1 VGGPGGSDRHRH
13 GRAYRYGR
21 WHGGPDPLAPP
32 YDLGNAVDEIGD
44 SVLAGSGVREALREL
59 LRRGAEGR
67 RGLDELRRSVRERLR
82 KARTAGRMDGT
93 LQEVRELLDKALTA
107 EKRELFPDPDDA
119 ARLAEDE
126 LDALPD
132 DTAGAVRALKDYP
145 WRSDEARQAYQQIQ
159 DLLRREV
166 LDSSFASMKNAL
178 ENASEQDMQAV
189 KDMVADLSQLI
200 DAHNRGEDTD
210 QRFADFMDKHGQFF
224 PENPESIEELIDSLA
239 RRAAA
244 QERMMAGLSPDQ
256 RAELSDLMAQTMA
269 DMGLASEMS
278 HLQDALRQAR
288 PDLPWGQRGQVP
300 DGEQGLGLGDATSA
314 VAELADLEALSSQLS
329 QGYAGASLADI
340 DEELLERALGRP
352 AVDDLAALRQMERE
366 LERQGYLN
374 RSDGR
379 LELSPKAVRR
389 LGATAL
395 RRVFAKLDAAGRG
408 DHDVADAGSAG
419 ELTGSSRDWRFG
431 DEQPLDVVRTVKNA
445 VLRTAHE
452 PRAEGERRVRI
463 AVDDFEVVET
473 ERRTGAAV
481 ALLVDLSYSMALR
494 GTWGAAKSTAM
505 ALHSLVTTR
514 FPQDAIQII
523 GFSSTAQVLR
533 PETLAE
539 LSVDTLQGTNLQH
552 GLMLARRFLARHRDA
567 EPVVLVVTDGEPTA
581 HLEDDG
587 TPFFCWPPM
596 PETIARTVAEV
607 ERVARSGATVNVFA
621 LDPDPGLVHFV
632 HDLTERAGG
641 RVFQP
646 DPERLGE
653 YVVADYLRTRRGRR
667 AR

>member
-1 VGGPGGSDRHRH
+1 MTTRRGAKG
-13 GRAYRYGR
+13 YRYGR
-21 WHGGPDPLAPP
+21 WRGGPDPLAPP

-44 SVLAGSGVREALREL
+44 SVLGGSGVREALREL

-67 RGLDELRRSVRERLR
+67 PGLDELRRSVRERLR

-93 LQEVRELLDKALTA
+93 LQEVRELLDKALEA
-107 EKRELFPDPDDA
+107 ERRALFPDPDDA

-126 LDALPD
+126 LDALPEE
-132 DTAGAVRALKDYP
+132 TAGAVRALKDWQ
-145 WRSDEARQAYQQIQ
+145 WRSDEARQAYDQIQ
-159 DLLRREV
+159 DLLRKEV
-166 LDSSFASMKNAL
+166 LDSSFAQMKQAL
-178 ENASEQDMQAV
+178 ENAGEQDMQAI
-189 KDMVADLSQLI
+189 KDMVADLSQLV

-210 QRFADFMDKHGQFF
+210 ERFADFMEKHGQFF
-224 PENPESIEELIDSLA
+224 PDDPQSVEELIDSLA

-244 QERMMAGLSPDQ
+244 QERMMAGLSPEQ
-256 RAELSDLMAQTMA
+256 RAELSDLMAQTME
-269 DMGLASEMS
+269 DMGLASEMA
-278 HLQDALRQAR
+278 HLGDALRQAR
-288 PDLPWGQRGQVP
+288 PDLPWGRRGQVP
-300 DGEQGLGLGDATSA
+300 DGEQALGMGDATSA
-314 VAELADLEALSSQLS
+314 VAELADLEALSNQLS

-352 AVDDLAALRQMERE
+352 AVDDLAALRQMETE

-374 RSDGR
+374 RSGGK

-395 RRVFAKLDAAGRG
+395 RRVFAQLDAAGRG
-408 DHDVADAGSAG
+408 DHDVADAGAAG
-419 ELTGSSRDWRFG
+419 ELTGSSREWRFG

-452 PRAEGERRVRI
+452 PRSEHDRRVRI
-463 AVDDFEVVET
+463 AVEDFEVVET

-514 FPQDAIQII
+514 FPQDAIEII
-523 GFSSTAQVLR
+523 GFASTAQVLA
-533 PETLAE
+533 PSTLAE

-552 GLMLARRFLARHRDA
+552 GLMLARRFLAKHHDA

-607 ERVARSGATVNVFA
+607 ERVARTGATVNVFA

-641 RVFQP
+641 RVFTP
-646 DPERLGE
+646 DSDRLGE
-653 YVVADYLRTRRGRR
+653 FVVADYLKARKGRRTR
-667 AR
+667 

>member
-1 VGGPGGSDRHRH
+1 MRKPGRGH
-13 GRAYRYGR
+13 RYGR
-21 WHGGPDPLAPP
+21 WRGGPDPLAPP
-32 YDLGNAVDEIGD
+32 YDLGSAVDEIGD
-44 SVLAGSGVREALREL
+44 SVLGGSGVREALREL
-59 LRRGAEGR
+59 LRRGMDGR

-82 KARTAGRMDGT
+82 QARNAGRMDGT
-93 LQEVRELLDKALTA
+93 LQEVRELLDRAVEA
-107 EKRELFPDPDDA
+107 ERRELFPDPDDM
-119 ARLAEDE
+119 ARLAEAE
-126 LDALPD
+126 LDALPE
-132 DTAGAVRALKDYP
+132 DTAGAVRALKEYD
-145 WRSDEARQAYQQIQ
+145 WRSAEARQAYEQIQ

-166 LDSSFASMKNAL
+166 LDSSFASMKQAL
-178 ENASEQDMQAV
+178 ENATEGDVQAV

-210 QRFADFMDKHGQFF
+210 EQFQEFMEKHGQFF
-224 PENPESIEELIDSLA
+224 PDDPQSVEELIDQLA

-244 QERMMAGLSPDQ
+244 QERMMAGLSPEQ
-256 RAELSDLMAQTMA
+256 RAELADLMAQTMQ
-269 DMGLASEMS
+269 DMGLASEMA

-300 DGEQGLGLGDATSA
+300 DGEQSLGMGDATSA
-314 VAELADLEALSSQLS
+314 VAELADLEALSNQLS
-329 QGYAGASLADI
+329 QGYAGASLADV

-374 RSDGR
+374 RSDGK

-395 RRVFAKLDAAGRG
+395 RRVFAQLDATGRG
-408 DHDVADAGSAG
+408 EHDVADAGAAG
-419 ELTGSSRDWRFG
+419 ELTGSSREWRFG
-431 DEQPLDVVRTVKNA
+431 DEQPLDVVRTVRNA

-452 PRAEGERRVRI
+452 PRAEHDRRVRI
-463 AVDDFEVVET
+463 AVEDFEVVET

-607 ERVARSGATVNVFA
+607 ERVARSGATMNVFA
-621 LDPDPGLVHFV
+621 LDPEPGLVHFV
-632 HDLTERAGG
+632 HDITQRAGG
-641 RVFQP
+641 RVFTP
-646 DPERLGE
+646 DSERLGE

>member
-1 VGGPGGSDRHRH
+1 MVSRR
-13 GRAYRYGR
+13 GRGYRYGR

-44 SVLAGSGVREALREL
+44 SVLGGSGVREALREL
-59 LRRGAEGR
+59 LRRGTEGR

-82 KARTAGRMDGT
+82 RARTAGRMDGT
-93 LQEVRELLDKALTA
+93 LKEVRELLDRALDA
-107 EKRELFPDPDDA
+107 ERRELFPDPDDA
-119 ARLAEDE
+119 ARLAEAE

-132 DTAGAVRALKDYP
+132 DTAGAVRALKEYP
-145 WRSDEARQAYQQIQ
+145 WRSEEGRRAYEQIQ

-166 LDSSFASMKNAL
+166 LDSSFASMKQAL

-210 QRFADFMDKHGQFF
+210 ERFRDFMDKHGQFF
-224 PENPESIEELIDSLA
+224 PDDPQSVEELIDSLA

-256 RAELSDLMAQTMA
+256 RAELADLMAQTMS
-269 DMGLASEMS
+269 DMGLASEMA

-288 PDLPWGQRGQVP
+288 PDMPWGQRGQVP
-300 DGEQGLGLGDATSA
+300 DGEPSLGLGDATTA
-314 VAELADLEALSSQLS
+314 VAELADLEALSNQLS

-340 DEELLERALGRP
+340 DEELLQRALGRP
-352 AVDDLAALRQMERE
+352 AVDDLAALRQLERE
-366 LERQGYLN
+366 LERQGFLN
-374 RSDGR
+374 RTDGR

-395 RRVFAKLDAAGRG
+395 RRVFAKLDATGRG
-408 DHDVADAGSAG
+408 DHDVADAGAAG
-419 ELTGSSRDWRFG
+419 ELTGTSREWRFG

-452 PRAEGERRVRI
+452 PRADGDRRVRI

-552 GLMLARRFLARHRDA
+552 GLMLARRFLAHHRDA

-607 ERVARSGATVNVFA
+607 ERVARTGATVNVFA

-632 HDLTERAGG
+632 HDLTQRAGG
-641 RVFQP
+641 RVFEP
-646 DPERLGE
+646 DADHLGE
-653 YVVADYLRTRRGRR
+653 YVVADYLRTRRGRGRR

>member
-1 VGGPGGSDRHRH
+1 
-13 GRAYRYGR
+13 
-21 WHGGPDPLAPP
+21 
-32 YDLGNAVDEIGD
+32 
-44 SVLAGSGVREALREL
+44 
-59 LRRGAEGR
+59 
-67 RGLDELRRSVRERLR
+67 
-82 KARTAGRMDGT
+82 MDGT
-93 LQEVRELLDKALTA
+93 LQEVRELLDKALEA
-107 EKRELFPDPDDA
+107 ERRALFPDPDDA

-126 LDALPD
+126 LDALPEE
-132 DTAGAVRALKDYP
+132 TAGAVRALKDWQ
-145 WRSDEARQAYQQIQ
+145 WRSEEARQAYDQIQ
-159 DLLRREV
+159 DLLRKEV
-166 LDSSFASMKNAL
+166 LDSSFASMKQAL
-178 ENASEQDMQAV
+178 ESAGEQDMQAI
-189 KDMVADLSQLI
+189 KDMVADLSQLV

-210 QRFADFMDKHGQFF
+210 ERFADFMEKHGQFF
-224 PENPESIEELIDSLA
+224 PDDPQTVEELIDSLA

-244 QERMMAGLSPDQ
+244 QERMMAGLSPEQ
-256 RAELSDLMAQTMA
+256 RAELADLMAQTME
-269 DMGLASEMS
+269 DMGLASEMA
-278 HLQDALRQAR
+278 HLGDALRQAR
-288 PDLPWGQRGQVP
+288 PDLPWGRRGQVP
-300 DGEQGLGLGDATSA
+300 DGEQALGMGDATSA
-314 VAELADLEALSSQLS
+314 VAELADLEALSNQLS

-352 AVDDLAALRQMERE
+352 AVDDLAALRQMETE

-374 RSDGR
+374 RSGGK

-395 RRVFAKLDAAGRG
+395 KRVFAQLESAGRG
-408 DHDVADAGSAG
+408 DHDVTDAGSAG
-419 ELTGSSRDWRFG
+419 ELTGSSREWRFG

-452 PRAEGERRVRI
+452 PRGEHDRRVRI
-463 AVDDFEVVET
+463 AVEDFEVVET

-514 FPQDAIQII
+514 FPQDAIEII
-523 GFSSTAQVLR
+523 GFASTAQVLA
-533 PETLAE
+533 PSTLAE

-552 GLMLARRFLARHRDA
+552 GLILARRFLAKHHDA

-607 ERVARSGATVNVFA
+607 ERVARTGATVNVFA

-641 RVFQP
+641 RVFTP
-646 DPERLGE
+646 DSDRLGE
-653 YVVADYLRTRRGRR
+653 FVVADYLRARKGRR
-667 AR
+667 SR